1 MAEITSSDAV
11 IKKIEEFDQ
20 YLEQSME
27 VLRSLRSIREDV
39 EKQSHSFAQKSEQL
53 SQYEKH
59 LDTLLQKTQF
69 VSQNTD
75 AILSPILKEKEELE
89 RIGERLTEGL
99 ARQDATIQS
108 KIDQGLTIQAE
119 LIRQEMAKLNQSQTE
134 FHQRADAFF
143 KSFLKY
149 ANKELEKQHDAQQ
162 AFQTKIGEAIE
173 ATRKEMES
181 RIADFLYKQNALVV
195 NLSQQ
200 IDSYQRLT
208 ESLKSALDIQ
218 GRQITYLE
226 SENSEHR
233 QATENIKRDLKQ
245 QGEEFDTKLREL
257 REDHILNLEK
267 ENAQMKSVL
276 NDISAKLSNMKFK
289 KLLGL

>member
-1 MAEITSSDAV
+1 MSEITSSDGV
-11 IKKIEEFDQ
+11 IKKIQEFDQ
-20 YLEQSME
+20 YLDQSME

-53 SQYEKH
+53 SQYEEQ
-59 LDTLLQKTQF
+59 LDKLLRKAQF

-89 RIGERLTEGL
+89 RLGERLTEGL

-119 LIRQEMAKLNQSQTE
+119 PVRQEMAKLNQAQTE

-149 ANKELEKQHDAQQ
+149 ANKELEKQYDAHQ
-162 AFQTKIGEAIE
+162 AFQTKIDEAIE
-173 ATRKEMES
+173 VTRKEMDS
-181 RIADFLYKQNALVV
+181 KIADFLYKQNALVV
-195 NLSQQ
+195 NLYQQ
-200 IDSYQRLT
+200 IDSYQRFT
-208 ESLKSALDIQ
+208 ESLKSALDTQ
-218 GRQITYLE
+218 NGQITHLE

-233 QATENIKRDLKQ
+233 QSIKTIKHDLKQ
-245 QGEEFDTKLREL
+245 QGEEFDSKLREL
-257 REDHILNLEK
+257 NEKHIHNLEK
-267 ENAQMKSVL
+267 ENAQMRSVL
-276 NDISAKLSNMKFK
+276 NELTTKLNNMKFK